1 MATKKKNKSDK
12 ISVWAIKITLVS
24 FALSAIISFLSE
36 MTADANSLTV
46 TGLLLAFLI
55 LASITFD
62 GIGVAATSCSVDDFA
77 EDMKMGRY
85 GAKTA
90 IRLIANNEK
99 VSNVCND
106 VIGDTFGIISGACS
120 VAIVLKLTSILPFG
134 HQKLLSIVISAVIS
148 ALTIGGKA
156 ILKES
161 AIKNSKEFV
170 WLVARLLATLDRDER
185 KIKRTVAIQNKS
197 QREKSYALGQ
207 ILNRNTKPSV
217 KDVCG
222 KSHLERQGESWR

>member
-1 MATKKKNKSDK
+1 MATKRKNKSNK

-62 GIGVAATSCSVDDFA
+62 GIGVAATSCCVDDFA
-77 EDMKMGRY
+77 DDLKIGRY

-120 VAIVLKLTSILPFG
+120 VAIVLKLSLILPFG

-156 ILKES
+156 MLKES

-170 WLVARLLATLDRDER
+170 RLVARLLATLDRDER
-185 KIKRTVAIQNKS
+185 NIKRTVAIQNKS
-197 QREKSYALGQ
+197 QRKKSYALGQ
-207 ILNRNTKPSV
+207 ILNRNEKPSV